1 MIPPMNHSELLPIP
15 PVDTATD
22 PVHSPADLRERW
34 RALMGPLGFG
44 QRLLWIG
51 FLGDDRRLM
60 KTMTQMPIDAVPRPR
75 LVGDLMSR
83 LHFVVDGMLWEIS
96 IALLLTCPGRG
107 GVSPADWQWAKALTD
122 AAVEFEV
129 PLLPIFRANDEAIL
143 QVEPA

>member
-1 MIPPMNHSELLPIP
+1 MSHSELLPIP
-15 PVDTATD
+15 PIDTATD

-60 KTMTQMPIDAVPRPR
+60 KTMTQMPIDAVPTPCICR
-75 LVGDLMSR
+75 DLMSK
-83 LHFVVDGMLWEIS
+83 LQFVVDGMLWDIN
-96 IALLLTCPGRG
+96 IALLLTGPGRG
-107 GVSPADWQWAKALTD
+107 GISPADRQWATSLTD

-143 QVEPA
+143 HVDPA